1 MRFGYAAGH
10 DAGFA
15 AAVEIYERQIAVL
28 REEMSDLR
36 AQLDTANARV
46 EGAVDQLLVRM
57 GARAI
62 TPRALENEEKRY
74 ERQDARMRE
83 LFAQGDPTADRPLGT
98 PGSEFDQPND
108 PRADLLY
115 DGDPNGIQ

>member
-1 MRFGYAAGH
+1 MRVGYAKGH
-10 DAGFA
+10 HDGFVA
-15 AAVEIYERQIAVL
+15 ASDIYERQLAVL

-36 AQLDTANARV
+36 AQLETANARV
-46 EGAVDQLLVRM
+46 EGAVDQLLIRM

-62 TPRALENEEKRY
+62 APSTVQNEEKNF

-83 LFAQGDPTADRPLGT
+83 MFAQGDPTADRPLGT

-108 PRADLLY
+108 PRASLFYDLE
-115 DGDPNGIQ
+115 QA

>member
-1 MRFGYAAGH
+1 MRFGYANGY

-15 AAVEIYERQIAVL
+15 TAKDIYERQLAIV
-28 REEMSDLR
+28 REELSDVR
-36 AQLDTANARV
+36 AQLETANARV

-57 GARAI
+57 GAKAI
-62 TPRALENEEKRY
+62 APRTLDNEERRL
-74 ERQDARMRE
+74 ERQDAKMRE

-98 PGSEFDQPND
+98 PGSEFDRPND

-115 DGDPNGIQ
+115 EMEQ